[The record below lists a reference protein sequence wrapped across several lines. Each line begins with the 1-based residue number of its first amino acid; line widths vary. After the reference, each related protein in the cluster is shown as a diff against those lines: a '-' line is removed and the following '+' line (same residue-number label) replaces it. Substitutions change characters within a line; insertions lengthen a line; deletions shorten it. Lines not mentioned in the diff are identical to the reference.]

1 MALIPTLAE
10 TAAAALF
17 LLLQA
22 TPGTGRVI
30 ECHDPARDIVQS
42 MRPHDCRGEIVD
54 AAKAAEIRERL
65 RLERARAL
73 RSGGGQV
80 APTPPARAVV
90 IRYGTAFPVTADGH
104 FLTAA
109 HVVVDCPTIRL
120 VTGEGEGQPATL
132 LDIDEIRDI
141 ALLQS
146 GLQVPRFTATA
157 QTTGP
162 GLPVTAIG
170 YPEEGRAR
178 IRPRIDEG
186 AIRQVGRGPGN
197 GLYIAA
203 EIGLRHGN
211 SGGPLLDDRG
221 NLLGLVISKLDRTA
235 FYAAT
240 GRESEDLV
248 LAVAN
253 PSLIEF
259 LARNDLHLDAARGQD
274 AGDGESDN
282 SATSAA
288 RRVVR
293 VVCGPAS
300 P

>member
-10 TAAAALF
+10 AATAALF

-22 TPGTGRVI
+22 PPGTGRVV

-42 MRPHDCRGEIVD
+42 MRPHECRGEIVD
-54 AAKAAEIRERL
+54 ATKAAEIRERL

-73 RSGGGQV
+73 RSGDGQA
-80 APTPPARAVV
+80 APTPPPHAVV
-90 IRYGTAFPVTADGH
+90 IRYGTAFPVTANGH

-109 HVVVDCPTIRL
+109 HVVVGCPAIRL

-132 LDIDEIRDI
+132 IDINEIRDI
-141 ALLQS
+141 ALLLS
-146 GLQVPRFTATA
+146 GLQVTHFTATA
-157 QTTGP
+157 QTAGA

-178 IRPRIDEG
+178 IRPRIDKG
-186 AIRQVGRGPGN
+186 AIRQVGSGPGN

-248 LAVAN
+248 FAVAN

-259 LARNDLHLDAARGQD
+259 LARNGLHLDSARGQD
-274 AGDGESDN
+274 ALDGEAD